1 VAETLESLKARL
13 ARLLEVMT
21 EARKSGNE
29 ALANLLADHAAKYL
43 AKIADMQDPA
53 ASPPLNNSSKY
64 SRTKANRRTRNS
76 I

>member
-1 VAETLESLKARL
+1 MAETLESLKARL

-21 EARKSGNE
+21 EARESGNE

-53 ASPPLNNSSKY
+53 EQPAAQQQQQVQPDKGEPEDQE
-64 SRTKANRRTRNS
+64 
-76 I
+76 